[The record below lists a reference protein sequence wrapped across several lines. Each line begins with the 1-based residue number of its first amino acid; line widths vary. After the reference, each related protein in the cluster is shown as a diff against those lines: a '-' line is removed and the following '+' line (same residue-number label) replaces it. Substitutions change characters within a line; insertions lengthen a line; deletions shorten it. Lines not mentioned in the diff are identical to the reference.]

1 MEEERTERMM
11 RRMRRR
17 RKARRRRR
25 RRRRNNLRSLSLQC
39 RVDVYKNA
47 VAELSM
53 NTVRVRE
60 M

>member
-1 MEEERTERMM
+1 MKEERTERMM
-11 RRMRRR
+11 GRMRRRRMRRR
-17 RKARRRRR
+17 RK
-25 RRRRNNLRSLSLQC
+25 NLRSLSLQC
-39 RVDVYKNA
+39 RVEYKNA